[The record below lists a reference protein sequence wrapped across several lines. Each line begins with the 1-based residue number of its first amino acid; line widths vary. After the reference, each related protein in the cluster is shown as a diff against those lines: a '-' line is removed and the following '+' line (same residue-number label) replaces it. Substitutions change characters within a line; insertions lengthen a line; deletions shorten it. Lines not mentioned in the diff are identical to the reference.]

1 MSDND
6 DKKQISLEELPVELL
21 SKLPDNEEVKEVK
34 EESPAIDPEDK
45 VPEETRLD
53 RRALFTE
60 LEFPENKKETPKE
73 EPKQE
78 PKLELKEAPKLEL
91 KEVPKTE
98 IKEAPVEEVI
108 EGSLEETLNEIA
120 KEEKSK
126 QFKLEEVAFDEEVAK
141 EAESEAKTAAMN
153 AADAERE
160 AEELRRKYL
169 ESRRKRN
176 RRVEK
181 KKTIAEEVLDWLK
194 TICIGII
201 AGVLLVIFVIQ
212 RDDVYGR
219 SMMPTL
225 SSGDVVFTQKISTYF
240 DTYDRGDVVIL
251 DGKGMYG
258 YDKEEYLIKRVIG
271 LPGETVKIEDGN
283 VYIKPKGSSE
293 FYMLNETYLEP
304 GTQTTVRSYGVE
316 HGYDEVVLGEKEY
329 YCMGDNRPESNDSRT
344 LGVFTANRIKGV
356 AVIRIFPFNSI
367 KLL

>member
-6 DKKQISLEELPVELL
+6 DKNQISFDQLHLNLVSKVPEDEEI
-21 SKLPDNEEVKEVK
+21 KEVK
-34 EESPAIDPEDK
+34 EEAPEIDPEDK

-53 RRALFTE
+53 RRVKVNE
-60 LEFPENKKETPKE
+60 LEFPENKKETPVE
-73 EPKQE
+73 APKFVISE
-78 PKLELKEAPKLEL
+78 APKEAPKE
-91 KEVPKTE
+91 E
-98 IKEAPVEEVI
+98 II
-108 EGSLEETLNEIA
+108 ESSLEETLNEIA

-126 QFKLEEVAFDEEVAK
+126 QFVLEEVSFSEEVAK
-141 EAESEAKTAAMN
+141 EAEREAQVAAQK
-153 AADAERE
+153 ADDAEKE
-160 AEELRRKYL
+160 ADEIRRQYL

-176 RRVEK
+176 KKVSK
-181 KKTIAEEVLDWLK
+181 KKTVAEEVLDWLK

-240 DTYDRGDVVIL
+240 NSYDRGDVVIL

-271 LPGETVKIEDGN
+271 LPGETVKIEEGN
-283 VYIKPKGSSE
+283 VYIKPKGSSD
-293 FYMLNETYLEP
+293 FYMLNENYLEP

-316 HGYDEVVLGEKEY
+316 HGYDEVVLGENEY

-356 AVIRIFPFNSI
+356 AVIRVFPFNSI